1 MRCKIVKPQKLMWC
15 NIMRSIKRKKKV
27 SVLQYSIDMN

>member
-15 NIMRSIKRKKKV
+15 NIMRSIKRKKKFRFYNIV
-27 SVLQYSIDMN
+27 